1 MVSGTRCGAESA
13 AAGRRELPRYRSPP
27 DGLQTAPARHRRSRV
42 TSSVNQRYEEGLYFS
57 DYLAFCLQASQYV
70 T

>member
-1 MVSGTRCGAESA
+1 
-13 AAGRRELPRYRSPP
+13 
-27 DGLQTAPARHRRSRV
+27 
-42 TSSVNQRYEEGLYFS
+42 VNQCYEEGLYFS